1 MGKRKRRDVL
11 DVWKK
16 IQEDA
21 TKETTD
27 KSQEYTDFDDQDT
40 FPNTT
45 TAPFLSSS
53 LPSSPPPSQL
63 LDEPPSP
70 NLNAKTDP
78 SKPNRK
84 KKAPV
89 LPWMRFPTALDTT
102 ITSPADLTT
111 YPSDPDTAILLDCI
125 KGLHPN
131 LKHTLQSAFNIKSLF
146 PVQVAAWEITAGGQS
161 TQHDIC
167 ISAATGSGK
176 TLAYALPM
184 VQSLSNRRV
193 PALRGLVIVPTRDLA
208 AQVYEVVEPLCRAV
222 GLSVV
227 LACGR
232 ESLVQE
238 SEALGGSGDG
248 VLKNSNRGVS
258 DVLIAT
264 PGRLIAH
271 MQGGTSGFT
280 LSTLS
285 FLVIDE
291 TDRLLRQSYQDWLP
305 RVLSSLQS
313 NNNTNT
319 STSTSIGNDKK
330 KRVVKFV
337 VSATLTR
344 DPAKIDRLDLHC
356 PRSIA
361 PSADDYRYTLPKSL
375 KEYKIVVPDHVKPKA
390 LISLLHGHLKDK
402 RVVIFCSSLQA
413 SHALA
418 VLLANTACITESKTT
433 VIEFSSKLT
442 PRGRTEALEV
452 FKRQKAALL
461 VASDA
466 MTRGIDVDN
475 IAAVVN
481 YDAPVYVKT
490 YVHRAGRTAR
500 AGSAGQVFT
509 LLKKEDLR
517 HFKAMLRKADNSFVG
532 DFKVATDIGTTT
544 NEQVDEAVLKMK
556 EILAREQFKEEYGNG
571 GNDGGG
577 ASVSKAKQQHK
588 STTANPSK
596 KPKSLPLTLKSD
608 QYVFSLV

>member
-11 DVWKK
+11 EVWKK
-16 IQEDA
+16 IQQDA
-21 TKETTD
+21 TKETE
-27 KSQEYTDFDDQDT
+27 KSQEPTDFDDQDDM
-40 FPNTT
+40 PNTAT
-45 TAPFLSSS
+45 TPSTSS
-53 LPSSPPPSQL
+53 PASPPPSKL
-63 LDEPPSP
+63 LDEPF
-70 NLNAKTDP
+70 NQKLNATTNT

-84 KKAPV
+84 KKAPPV
-89 LPWMRFPTALDTT
+89 LPWMRLPTALGTT
-102 ITSPADLTT
+102 ITSPADSTT
-111 YPSDPDTAILLDCI
+111 MPSDPNTAILLDCI
-125 KGLHPN
+125 NGLHGK
-131 LKHTLQSAFNIKSLF
+131 LKHTLQATFNIESLF
-146 PVQVAAWEITAGGQS
+146 AVQVAAWEITAGGQS
-161 TQHDIC
+161 AQHDIC

-184 VQSLSNRRV
+184 IQSLSNRRV
-193 PALRGLVIVPTRDLA
+193 PALRGLVILPTRDLA

-238 SEALGGSGDG
+238 SEALGSDGGD
-248 VLKNSNRGVS
+248 KNSNRGVS

-291 TDRLLRQSYQDWLP
+291 ADRLLRQSYQDWLP

-313 NNNTNT
+313 NTN
-319 STSTSIGNDKK
+319 STSTNSSTGNGKK

-375 KEYKIVVPDHVKPKA
+375 KEYKIVVPDHAKPKA
-390 LISLLHGHLKDK
+390 LISLLHRHLKGK

-418 VLLANTACITESKTT
+418 VLLANTACITESKTV

-442 PRGRTEALEV
+442 PRGRTEALEA
-452 FKRQKAALL
+452 FKCQQAALL

-466 MTRGIDVDN
+466 MTRGIDVHN

-500 AGSAGQVFT
+500 AGTAGQVFT

-517 HFKAMLRKADNSFVG
+517 HFKEMLRKADNSFVG
-532 DFKVATDIGTTT
+532 DFKVATDMGTTT
-544 NEQVDEAVLKMK
+544 NEQVGEAVLKMK
-556 EILAREQFKEEYGNG
+556 EILAREQLKDDGNG
-571 GNDGGG
+571 GDDGGD
-577 ASVSKAKQQHK
+577 ASVSKTKQQHK
-588 STTANPSK
+588 LTTANPPK

-608 QYVFSLV
+608 QYAFSLV